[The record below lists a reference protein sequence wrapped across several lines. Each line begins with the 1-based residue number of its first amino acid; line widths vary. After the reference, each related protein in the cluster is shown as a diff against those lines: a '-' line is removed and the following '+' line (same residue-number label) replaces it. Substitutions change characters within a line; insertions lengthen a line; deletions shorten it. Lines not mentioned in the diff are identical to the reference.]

1 MKIKNALWIPS
12 LFTFLYFAFAI
23 LVPVRAMWF
32 EGLLR
37 TAVLLIAALCSLLL
51 WISYT
56 VWVARDA
63 RKLESLLIIAL
74 SLPVVLYG
82 IPLAALAVLTIQ
94 QKHLMEIDG
103 QVKKEAR
110 ILTIEDQELLS
121 DHGNPVGVRVRYQ
134 VRYPIGAEGLISH
147 LPPANLSSAPDPYAK
162 GFWVR
167 SNQFHALSATD
178 YELISDVVPD
188 FMPQMI
194 RFAEDPM
201 FPRNAS
207 KDPCFNWPGG
217 SSERTAVLNMPPQTF
232 RIFVTEPAYSGPTHG
247 SYDLHRFYE
256 GAVQEGAK
264 ECSSP

>member
-1 MKIKNALWIPS
+1 MKIKNPLWIPAV
-12 LFTFLYFAFAI
+12 FTFLYFSFAI
-23 LVPVRAMWF
+23 FVPVRAPWF

-37 TAVLLIAALCSLLL
+37 TAVLLIAGLCSFLL
-51 WISYT
+51 WISYF
-56 VWVARDA
+56 VWVARGA

-82 IPLAALAVLTIQ
+82 IPIAVLAVLSFQ
-94 QKHLMEIDG
+94 QKHLIEIDS
-103 QVKKEAR
+103 QVKKEASM
-110 ILTIEDQELLS
+110 LTMEDQELLS

-134 VRYPIGAEGLISH
+134 VRYPKGAEALISR

-167 SNQFHALSATD
+167 SNQFRALSATD

-188 FMPQMI
+188 FMPQML
-194 RFAEDPM
+194 RFAVDPR
-201 FPRNAS
+201 FAKNGG

-217 SSERTAVLNMPPQTF
+217 PSERATVLSTPPQTF
-232 RIFVTEPAYSGPTHG
+232 RIYVTEPAYSSPTHG
-247 SYDLHRFYE
+247 SYDLRRFYE
-256 GAVQEGAK
+256 GAVQENAK